1 MGPKVLTIVD
11 AFVSSESIQNT
22 LTSTLNGLNQNGFE
36 ILLSSS
42 HPIPS
47 EVQKLVKYCFFDSRN
62 QLYEYEDY
70 TYTQPWRF
78 WIGCGNFTSHNL
90 TTSVQRHGLSVMC
103 NLFNSL
109 KLAKSL
115 GYTHFQKILYDVD
128 LTEDCYSFLQSVP
141 SLVSAS
147 GKKGLVYYNDEKIP
161 GTHHW
166 NDIPDMNGA
175 YFYMEI
181 DHFLE
186 KIPNIDSEETYRK
199 VLRESFGNLTF
210 LTFERFLYLFFNR
223 KGDQEILV
231 KRGSEYPKDFNGI
244 AESKEISFL
253 NFPKKYHN
261 LFSRV
266 LRNEKNNEYV
276 LLSDNFS
283 GEAES
288 RKFVI
293 FDESGI
299 CVGELFHDV
308 KPKHWQLH
316 YLPSSARTI
325 EVYKSEEMIY
335 SERIPEDCIGRI
347 EMY

>member
-1 MGPKVLTIVD
+1 MGTKVLTIID

-22 LTSTLNGLNQNGFE
+22 LIPTLDGLSQNGFE

-42 HPIPS
+42 HPIPT
-47 EVQKLVKYCFFDSRN
+47 EVQKLVKYCFYDSRN
-62 QLYEYEDY
+62 QLYEHEDY

-128 LTEDCYSFLQSVP
+128 LTDDCYSFLKSVP
-141 SLVSAS
+141 SVVLSS
-147 GKKGLVYYNDEKIP
+147 GKRGLVYYNDEKIP

-181 DHFLE
+181 DHFLQ

-199 VLRESFGNLTF
+199 VLRENFGNLNF

-223 KGDQEILV
+223 RGDREILV

-244 AESKEISFL
+244 VESKEISFL

-266 LRNEKNNEYV
+266 LRNDKNNEYV

-283 GEAES
+283 GETES
-288 RKFVI
+288 RKFVL

-299 CVGELFHDV
+299 CMGEFFHDV
-308 KPKHWQLH
+308 KPNHWQLH
-316 YLPSSARTI
+316 YLPSSAKTI
-325 EVYKSEEMIY
+325 EVYKGEKMIY
-335 SERIPEDCIGRI
+335 SERIPEDCIGTI
-347 EMY
+347 EMN